1 MNRYEFE
8 NLISEYLDG
17 SISFNKQKEFEQYME
32 QDHDAKYLVNNIRN
46 TISDMNELKEL
57 KVSDDFNNKLISR
70 VKTERLVSRPEK
82 NTLFGFTPFYASVL
96 SCLSV
101 ALFVIAS
108 QLFNVSEDSDL
119 DNDSYQY
126 TTGLKNHRNVNK
138 ENSLQTNKNL
148 IVDSNVDSVKNDENR
163 KKPSKSNKIKFVN
176 Y

>member
-17 SISFNKQKEFEQYME
+17 SMPFNKQREFEQYME
-32 QDHDAKYLVNNIRN
+32 QDIDAKYLVNNIRN

-57 KVSDDFNNKLISR
+57 KVSDNFNNKLISR
-70 VKTERLVSRPEK
+70 VKTERLASSRKK

-101 ALFVIAS
+101 ALFVVAS
-108 QLFNVSEDSDL
+108 QLFNISEDSSL
-119 DNDSYQY
+119 DYNSYQY
-126 TTGLKNHRNVNK
+126 STGLKDHGTVNK
-138 ENSLQTNKNL
+138 EDNLQTSKNL
-148 IVDSNVDSVKNDENR
+148 IVDSSVDSVKNNEDR
-163 KKPSKSNKIKFVN
+163 KKPSNSNKIKFVN

>member
-46 TISDMNELKEL
+46 TVTDMNEFKEL
-57 KVSDDFNNKLISR
+57 KVSDNFNNKLISR
-70 VKTERLVSRPEK
+70 IKTERLVSSSKK

-101 ALFVIAS
+101 ALFVVVS
-108 QLFNVSEDSDL
+108 QLFNVSEDSDI
-119 DNDSYQY
+119 DNNSYQY
-126 TTGLKNHRNVNK
+126 TTGLKNHSNINK
-138 ENSLQTNKNL
+138 
-148 IVDSNVDSVKNDENR
+148 
-163 KKPSKSNKIKFVN
+163 KSNKRNLNISKIRI
-176 Y
+176 